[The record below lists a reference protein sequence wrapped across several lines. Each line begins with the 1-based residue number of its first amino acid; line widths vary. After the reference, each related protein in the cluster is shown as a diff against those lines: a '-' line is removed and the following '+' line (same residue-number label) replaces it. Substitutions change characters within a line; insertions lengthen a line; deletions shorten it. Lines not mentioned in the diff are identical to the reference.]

1 MTGRAQPDARSSYRH
16 FLPIQTRWAD
26 NDVYGHVNNVV
37 YYSWFDT
44 VVNEYLIR
52 SGALEIERGDV
63 VGLVVETRCSYF
75 SELSFPQAIDAGLR
89 VARIGTSSVR
99 YEIGLFAAGADF
111 ASAQGHFIHVYVD
124 RRVRKPAALPAPLR
138 DALQRIHACP

>member
-1 MTGRAQPDARSSYRH
+1 MTGRAQPDVRSSYRH

-52 SGALEIERGDV
+52 SGALDIALSDV

-75 SELSFPQAIDAGLR
+75 SELTFPQEVDAGLR
-89 VARIGTSSVR
+89 VARVGASSVR
-99 YEIGLFAAGADF
+99 YEIGLFAADAEL

-124 RRVRKPAALPAPLR
+124 RRTRKPTALPGPLR
-138 DALQRIHACP
+138 DVLQRIHA